1 MSWNL
6 PFLGPAK
13 HIDRLPGA
21 QVKQLYPK
29 MRWQIMESTFIGYA
43 IFYLVRNNLP
53 IVAKEMGESLHYSK
67 GQIGDMLAITAIS
80 YGIGKFF
87 MGAWSDR
94 SNPRYFMPMGLLL
107 TAFCNFAFATVHS
120 YHLHLALWG
129 MNGLFQSMGWAP
141 CGRSLGHWYSIR
153 ERGTK
158 FAFWNVAQNVG
169 GGLTG
174 IIVAK
179 STMMLGWRSAF
190 YVPGVLAVV
199 CAIYLIVRLRD
210 TPQSVGLPPIEEY
223 CNDYPAIECKDS
235 EKELGTRDL
244 LVNYILKNPY
254 MWLFAGANFF
264 VYIARYGM
272 LDWGPYYLQ
281 EVKHATL
288 AEGGGST
295 AALEFSAIFS
305 TILMG
310 WLSDK
315 VGGRRGMISVFCM
328 VPVFLAYLGIIYT
341 PDNKLWIDMV
351 LFGVIGFFVYPAI
364 LLLVVSALDYTSKKA
379 VGTAAGFI
387 GLFGYLG
394 RVAESKGICILVD
407 RDHKWNVALYA
418 IMASAF
424 MGIVLLSW
432 MWKLSPRRVEAIESP
447 GLSCGKSKEDTK
459 V

>member
-6 PFLGPAK
+6 PFLKPAP

-21 QVKQLYPK
+21 QIKRLYPK

-53 IVAKEMGESLHYSK
+53 IVTKDIGESLHYSK
-67 GQIGDMLAITAIS
+67 GQIGDLLAITAIT

-107 TAFCNFAFATVHS
+107 TAFCNFAFAAAHS
-120 YHLHLALWG
+120 YPIHLALWG

-190 YVPGVLAVV
+190 YVPGILAIL
-199 CAIYLIVRLRD
+199 CAVYLIVRLRD

-223 CNDYPAIECKDS
+223 RNDYPAVEKADS

-254 MWLFAGANFF
+254 IWLFACANFF

-281 EVKHATL
+281 EVKHASL
-288 AEGGGST
+288 VEGGAST
-295 AALEFSAIFS
+295 AALEFSAVFS

-315 VGGRRGMISVFCM
+315 VGGRRGMIGAFCM
-328 VPVFLAYLGIIYT
+328 VPVFLAYLGIIYS
-341 PDNKLWIDMV
+341 PDNKLWIDLV

-394 RVAESKGICILVD
+394 RVTESKGIGILVV
-407 RDHKWNVALYA
+407 RYNWNAALYA

-432 MWKLSPRRVEAIESP
+432 MWKLSPRRAEEIEPP
-447 GLSCGKSKEDTK
+447 GLSRRSTGNKPGA
-459 V
+459 